1 MKRFHSLYEH
11 MNKNS
16 SFITSRKPQYLL
28 ATGHYIPTRA
38 SDMVKHL
45 AVAVPFLQLNSD
57 MDDEQIK

>member
-1 MKRFHSLYEH
+1 

-28 ATGHYIPTRA
+28 ATGHYIPTWA